1 MYSLLIHSDAR
12 ADLEE
17 IWKKAPHAAAR
28 IVAVLEEIQSDQEL
42 LDALTDQDF
51 GAYGLKE
58 FHVSKISKFWHS
70 GLDLWRF
77 KIWDLEDLKLRYRIV
92 YAYDAK
98 RRRYYVLGIL
108 PRATS
113 YDSNDSRVQRI
124 LKAYED
130 LVA

>member
-1 MYSLLIHSDAR
+1 MYTLVVHADAK

-17 IWKKAPHAAAR
+17 IWEAAPRAAAR
-28 IVAVLEEIQSDQEL
+28 IVVVLDEIQSNQDL
-42 LDALTDQDF
+42 LDALTEHDF

-58 FHVSKISKFWHS
+58 FHVSKISKFWHA

-77 KIWDLEDLKLRYRIV
+77 KIWDLEEQKLRYRIV
-92 YAYDAK
+92 YAYESRK
-98 RRRYYVLGIL
+98 RRYYVLGIL

-113 YDSNDSRVQRI
+113 YDINDQRVQRI

>member
-1 MYSLLIHSDAR
+1 MYSLVVHADAK

-17 IWKKAPHAAAR
+17 IWEAAPRAAAR
-28 IVAVLEEIQSDQEL
+28 INVVLEEIESNQGL
-42 LDALTDQDF
+42 LDSLTDQDF

-58 FHVSKISKFWHS
+58 FHVSKISMFWHT

-77 KIWDLEDLKLRYRIV
+77 KIWDLEEQKLRYRVV
-92 YAYDAK
+92 YAYES
-98 RRRYYVLGIL
+98 RRQRYYVLGIL

-113 YDSNDSRVQRI
+113 YDINDKRVQRI